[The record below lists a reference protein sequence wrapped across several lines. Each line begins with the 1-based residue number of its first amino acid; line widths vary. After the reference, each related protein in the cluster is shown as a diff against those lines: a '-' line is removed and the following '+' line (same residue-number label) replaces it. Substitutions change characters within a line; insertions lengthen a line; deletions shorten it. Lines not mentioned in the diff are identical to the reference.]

1 MNKVDFM
8 ELLKNN
14 GLSSFFDWLKYTK
27 LISYGVIV
35 EVVDAQTV
43 RAAEIIKSG
52 VSDNNH
58 LATLLVPS
66 STLLEVAVLPKKG
79 NPVLLL
85 FPQKHHRAMFDL
97 HRKAEDSIIYDT
109 EAEGYNGHAAL
120 AVLLSPLKMNS
131 STALLF
137 GGTAERPEASV
148 NTMADWFARFTG
160 ALSLGFDGEGGED
173 APISVIT
180 GKKRPLIA
188 DHRGPTLRKYGFVV
202 DTVENTLMETDAG
215 VTEEYSIYAPITR
228 NIQGAQTTQVGIGV
242 DPGGDPDGQP
252 VETEAPVTEIIH
264 GKSPVYKDIRSPQ
277 TYRIG
282 KGNTESGDGSE
293 PRDAAVSVELG
304 EKAPITLTSA
314 SGAALH
320 FDKPVSIDGKKTYDL
335 AFDGKVTV
343 SSGAQI
349 TIAAG
354 AKIYIG
360 NDTVDLYTLL
370 VALVDQIENLVTFGH
385 PGIHTVTEASKLSLE
400 QFKASYITPFL
411 TANE

>member
-14 GLSSFFDWLKYTK
+14 GLADFFDWLKYTK
-27 LISYGVIV
+27 FISYGVIV

-43 RAAEIIKSG
+43 RVAEVVKSG

-66 STLLEVAVLPKKG
+66 STLLEVAVLPKQG
-79 NPVLLL
+79 EPVLL
-85 FPQKHHRAMFDL
+85 FFTQKYHRSMFNL
-97 HRKAEDSIIYDT
+97 HRKAADAVIYDAG
-109 EAEGYNGHAAL
+109 AEGYNSRAAV

-137 GGTAERPEASV
+137 GGTAERPEASLT
-148 NTMADWFARFTG
+148 TMADWFAQFKG
-160 ALSLGFDGEGGED
+160 AMFLAFDGEGEEE
-173 APISVIT
+173 APVSVIT
-180 GKKRPLIA
+180 GKKRPFTE
-188 DHRGPTLRKYGFVV
+188 DHRGTTRREYGFVA
-202 DTVENTLMETDAG
+202 DTVEKTLMETDAA
-215 VTEEYSIYAPITR
+215 VDEAYSIYAPITR
-228 NIQGAQTTQVGIGV
+228 NIQGAQTTQVGIGT

-252 VETEAPVTEIIH
+252 VETEAPVTEVIH
-264 GKSPVYKDIRSPQ
+264 GKSPVHKDIRSPQ

-282 KGNTESGDGSE
+282 IGNTESGDAAE
-293 PRDAAVSVELG
+293 PREAPVNAELG
-304 EKAPITLTSA
+304 KKAPITLTSA
-314 SGAALH
+314 SSATLH
-320 FDKPVSIDGKKTYDL
+320 FDKPVSIDGKETYDL

-354 AKIYIG
+354 AKIYLG
-360 NDTVDLYTLL
+360 NNAVDLYTLL
-370 VALVDQIENLVTFGH
+370 IELVNQVENLVTFGH
-385 PGIHTVTEASKLSLE
+385 PGIHKVTEASKTALE
-400 QFKASYITPFL
+400 LYKAAYIEPLL